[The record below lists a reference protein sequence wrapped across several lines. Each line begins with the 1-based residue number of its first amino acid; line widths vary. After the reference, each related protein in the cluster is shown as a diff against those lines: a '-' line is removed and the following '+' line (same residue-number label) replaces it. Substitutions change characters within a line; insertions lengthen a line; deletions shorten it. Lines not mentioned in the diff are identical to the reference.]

1 MKTPSFFS
9 TSVADKSQEEAF
21 EEASLRNA
29 LERMGAGGP
38 ARSRQQQPSQRPAAD
53 NAQNKRRR
61 FVKDGDVQVEKHS
74 LTRTQP
80 RTLAVPKTF
89 TTSRAAHFSD
99 DEAGEVS
106 KIRRQLAE
114 ERLRAEDAERQ
125 LENLQSAQKGM
136 ETRQAHADLM
146 VRELTAKLQER
157 DAELSEQSRMV
168 RSLQRDLERMEEEAQ
183 DLRKKLE
190 AKPRG
195 RPRIRPVAAEAAEL
209 DAEQDDDISADEPQP
224 VKWWKD

>member
-38 ARSRQQQPSQRPAAD
+38 ARSRPQQPSQRPAAD

-114 ERLRAEDAERQ
+114 ECLRAEDAERQ

-136 ETRQAHADLM
+136 ETRQAHADLL

-195 RPRIRPVAAEAAEL
+195 RPRIRPVVAEAAEL